1 MIRRLPPFALAAFA
15 AACVVVEGPTDPFGT
30 PRVHG
35 SWSVTA
41 APFSSTCGSTGHE
54 PFGMSVVQNGD
65 ILQFVVEIQGFGPV
79 RYDGWLDRDGGFRV
93 GQTTVYASRGLE
105 DRSTVDGRFSA
116 GGRSLSGTEIETIT
130 DLRTG
135 SSCRI
140 QWRWTGSR
148 L

>member
-1 MIRRLPPFALAAFA
+1 MM
-15 AACVVVEGPTDPFGT
+15 AACVVEGPIGPSGAL
-30 PRVHG
+30 RVHG

-41 APFSSTCGSTGHE
+41 APFSSTCGSTGQE

-79 RYDGWLDRDGGFRV
+79 RYDGWIDRDGDFRV
-93 GQTTVYASRGLE
+93 DQRTVYAARALE
-105 DRSTVDGRFSA
+105 DFSTVDGRFGS
-116 GGRSLSGTEIETIT
+116 GGRTLSGTEVETIT

-135 SSCRI
+135 ISCRI